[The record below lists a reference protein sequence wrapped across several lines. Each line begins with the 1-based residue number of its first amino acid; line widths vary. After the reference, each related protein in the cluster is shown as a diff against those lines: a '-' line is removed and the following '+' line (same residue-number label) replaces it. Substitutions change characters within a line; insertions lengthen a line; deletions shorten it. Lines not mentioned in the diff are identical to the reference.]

1 VFHDVPPYT
10 PPGSLA
16 HDALR
21 RRVSHDLG
29 VTGETTARTGPLNGV
44 RVLDLTRVL
53 AGPHAGRMLADLGA
67 EVIKLE
73 PPDGDLTRFSAPRV
87 GSIATYFLQQNAG
100 KASIS
105 LDLSQAEGADL
116 LRRLAQHSD
125 VLLENYRPG
134 VMDRL
139 GLGPDALLAVA
150 PRLVY
155 LSISGYGA
163 TGPWRHR
170 RAYAPVIG
178 AESGMTRAQADG
190 RDGTVANDPHSH
202 ADVYTAM
209 EAAAAVLAAL
219 YQRERTGRGQWID
232 VSMAETML
240 YVNEHVHD
248 HLYDG
253 PVDPRWIR
261 SFQPHQYP
269 VLTVADGT
277 TLMVSGHPAERG
289 TFDRFIAAMDRL
301 DLADDPRFLDV
312 PGRLTHLD
320 DLMDLMRAW
329 AGALPDAAALE
340 ARLDAQGLAAGV
352 VRSVRE
358 LAETPWAVERGAIAQ
373 VDDRRGG
380 TVRVPAPPWRFS
392 DAAVG
397 NHAGPRFRGE
407 DNRRVLGE
415 VLGLDDEAIS
425 ALEARGVVTQRLPD
439 SRS

>member
-1 VFHDVPPYT
+1 MMWPMTSAT
-10 PPGSLA
+10 PSTSA
-16 HDALR
+16 N
-21 RRVSHDLG
+21 
-29 VTGETTARTGPLNGV
+29 GPLHGV

-53 AGPHAGRMLADLGA
+53 TGPHATRMLADLGA

-87 GSIATYFLQQNAG
+87 GSMATYFLQQNAG
-100 KASIS
+100 KASLS
-105 LDLSQAEGADL
+105 LDLSHAEGVAL
-116 LRRLAQHSD
+116 LKRLAQHSD
-125 VLLENYRPG
+125 VLVENFRPG

-139 GLGPDALLAVA
+139 GLGPQALLAEA

-155 LSISGYGA
+155 VSISGYGS

-178 AESGMTRAQADG
+178 AESGMTKAQADG
-190 RDGTVANDPHSH
+190 RDGSVVNDPHSH

-209 EAAAAVLAAL
+209 EAATAVLAAL
-219 YQRERTGRGQWID
+219 YQREHTGRGQWVD

-277 TLMVSGHPAERG
+277 TMVVSGHPAERG
-289 TFDRFIAAMDRL
+289 TFDRFIAAMQQPE
-301 DLADDPRFLDV
+301 LADDPRFADV
-312 PGRLTHLD
+312 PTRLVHLD
-320 DLMDLMRAW
+320 DLMAAMRAW
-329 AGALPDAAALE
+329 ASSLPDAATLE
-340 ARLDAQGLAAGV
+340 ASLDAHGLAAGV
-352 VRSVRE
+352 VRSVRD
-358 LAETPWAVERGAIAQ
+358 LADTPWAAERGSIAM
-373 VDDRRGG
+373 VDDRKGG

-392 DAAVG
+392 DATVG
-397 NHAGPRFRGE
+397 NHEGPRFRGE
-407 DNRRVLGE
+407 DNHRVLRE
-415 VLGLDDEAIS
+415 VLGLTDDTLAD
-425 ALEARGVVTQRLPD
+425 LDARGVLSQRLPD
-439 SRS
+439 SRP

>member
-1 VFHDVPPYT
+1 MIWSMT
-10 PPGSLA
+10 SA
-16 HDALR
+16 A
-21 RRVSHDLG
+21 
-29 VTGETTARTGPLNGV
+29 TNGPLAGV

-53 AGPHAGRMLADLGA
+53 SGPHAGRMLADLGA

-87 GSIATYFLQQNAG
+87 GSMPTYFLQQNAG

-105 LDLSQAEGADL
+105 LDLSHPEGADL
-116 LRRLAQHSD
+116 LRRLAMQSD
-125 VLLENYRPG
+125 VLIENFRPG
-134 VMDRL
+134 VMQRL
-139 GLGPDALLAVA
+139 GLGPDDLHAIA

-155 LSISGYGA
+155 ASISGYGA

-190 RDGTVANDPHSH
+190 RGGVVANDPHSH
-202 ADVYTAM
+202 ADVYTAL
-209 EAAAAVLAAL
+209 ECCSAVLAAL
-219 YQRERTGRGQWID
+219 YQREHTGRGQWID

-269 VLTVADGT
+269 VLTTADGT
-277 TLMVSGHPAERG
+277 TLVVSGHPAERG
-289 TFDRFIAAMDRL
+289 TFDRFIVAMDRA
-301 DLADDPRFLDV
+301 DLAQDPRFTDV
-312 PGRLTHLD
+312 PTRMANLD
-320 DLMDLMRAW
+320 DLMDLMRSW
-329 AGALPDAAALE
+329 AASLPDAATLE

-352 VRSVRE
+352 VRTVAE
-358 LAETPWAVERGAIAQ
+358 LADTAWAAERGAIAR
-373 VDDRRGG
+373 VDDRHGG

-392 DAAVG
+392 DATVG
-397 NHAGPRFRGE
+397 NHDGPRFRGE
-407 DNRRVLGE
+407 DNHRVLHDL
-415 VLGLDDEAIS
+415 LGLDDVTLAD
-425 ALEARGVVTQRLPD
+425 LDARGVLSQRLPD
-439 SRS
+439 SRP

>member
-1 VFHDVPPYT
+1 MIWFM
-10 PPGSLA
+10 
-16 HDALR
+16 
-21 RRVSHDLG
+21 
-29 VTGETTARTGPLNGV
+29 TTASPPPTGPRAGPLAGI

-53 AGPHAGRMLADLGA
+53 SGPHATRMLADLGA

-87 GSIATYFLQQNAG
+87 GSVPTYFLQQNAG

-105 LDLSQAEGADL
+105 LDLSHPDGAQL
-116 LRRLAQHSD
+116 FRQLAACCD
-125 VLLENYRPG
+125 VVVENFRPG
-134 VMDRL
+134 VMERL
-139 GLGPDALLAVA
+139 GLGPDALIAASPQLIYA
-150 PRLVY
+150 
-155 LSISGYGA
+155 SISGYGA

-190 RDGTVANDPHSH
+190 RGGEVVNDPHSH

-209 EAAAAVLAAL
+209 ECATAILAAL
-219 YQRERTGRGQWID
+219 YQREHTGRGQWID

-253 PVDPRWIR
+253 PVNPAWIR

-277 TLMVSGHPAERG
+277 TMVVSGHPAERG
-289 TFDRFIAAMDRL
+289 TFDRFVAAMDRP
-301 DLADDPRFLDV
+301 DLVDDPRFADV
-312 PGRLTHLD
+312 PARLAHLD
-320 DLMDLMRAW
+320 ELMTSMRQW
-329 AGALPDAAALE
+329 AASLPDAATLE
-340 ARLDAQGLAAGV
+340 ALLDAQGLAAGV
-352 VRSVRE
+352 VRTVRE
-358 LAETPWAVERGAIAQ
+358 LADSDWAQERGSIAR

-392 DAAVG
+392 DASVG
-397 NHAGPRFRGE
+397 NHDGPRFRGE
-407 DNRRVLGE
+407 DNHRVLRDL
-415 VLGLDDEAIS
+415 LGVDDATLADLD
-425 ALEARGVVTQRLPD
+425 ARGVLSQRLPD
-439 SRS
+439 STS

>member
-1 VFHDVPPYT
+1 M
-10 PPGSLA
+10 
-16 HDALR
+16 
-21 RRVSHDLG
+21 
-29 VTGETTARTGPLNGV
+29 

-53 AGPHAGRMLADLGA
+53 SGPHASRMLADLGA

-87 GSIATYFLQQNAG
+87 GSMATYFLQQNAG

-105 LDLSQAEGADL
+105 LDLSHPDGADL
-116 LRRLAQHSD
+116 LRRLAQVSD
-125 VLLENYRPG
+125 VLIENFRPG

-139 GLGPDALLAVA
+139 GLGPDALRQVA
-150 PRLVY
+150 PRLIYV
-155 LSISGYGA
+155 SISGYGA

-178 AESGMTRAQADG
+178 AESGMTKAQADG
-190 RDGTVANDPHSH
+190 RDGVVVNDPHSH
-202 ADVYTAM
+202 ADVYTAL
-209 EAAAAVLAAL
+209 EASTAVLAAL
-219 YQRERTGRGQWID
+219 YQREHTGRGQWID

-277 TLMVSGHPAERG
+277 TLVVSGHPAERG
-289 TFDRFIAAMDRL
+289 TFDRFIAAMDRP
-301 DLADDPRFLDV
+301 DLADDPRFVDV
-312 PGRLTHLD
+312 PARLNHLD
-320 DLMDLMRAW
+320 ELMDVMRAW
-329 AGALPDAAALE
+329 AAALPDAATLE

-352 VRSVRE
+352 VRSVRD
-358 LAETPWAVERGAIAQ
+358 LADTTWASERSAIAR
-373 VDDRRGG
+373 VDDRQGG

-407 DNRRVLGE
+407 DNHRVLSE
-415 VLGLDDEAIS
+415 LLGLDDVTLAD
-425 ALEARGVVTQRLPD
+425 LDARGVLSQRLPD
-439 SRS
+439 SRP

>member
-1 VFHDVPPYT
+1 MIWSMT
-10 PPGSLA
+10 SA
-16 HDALR
+16 A
-21 RRVSHDLG
+21 
-29 VTGETTARTGPLNGV
+29 TNGPLAGV

-53 AGPHAGRMLADLGA
+53 SGPHAARMLADLGA

-87 GSIATYFLQQNAG
+87 GSMPTYFLQQNAG

-105 LDLSQAEGADL
+105 LDLSHPEGADL
-116 LRRLAQHSD
+116 LRRLAMQSD
-125 VLLENYRPG
+125 VLIENFRPG
-134 VMDRL
+134 VMQRL
-139 GLGPDALLAVA
+139 GLGPDDLHAIA

-155 LSISGYGA
+155 ASISGYGA

-190 RDGTVANDPHSH
+190 RGGVVANDPHSH
-202 ADVYTAM
+202 ADVYTAL
-209 EAAAAVLAAL
+209 ECCSAVLAAL
-219 YQRERTGRGQWID
+219 YQREHTGRGQWID

-269 VLTVADGT
+269 VLTTADGT
-277 TLMVSGHPAERG
+277 TLVVSGHPAERG
-289 TFDRFIAAMDRL
+289 TFDRFIVAMDRA
-301 DLADDPRFLDV
+301 DLAQDPRFTDV
-312 PGRLTHLD
+312 PTRMANLD
-320 DLMDLMRAW
+320 DLMDLMRSW
-329 AGALPDAAALE
+329 AASLPDAATLE

-352 VRSVRE
+352 VRTVAE
-358 LAETPWAVERGAIAQ
+358 LADTAWAAERGAIAR
-373 VDDRRGG
+373 VDDRHGG

-392 DAAVG
+392 DATVG
-397 NHAGPRFRGE
+397 NHDGPRFRGE
-407 DNRRVLGE
+407 DNHRVLHYL
-415 VLGLDDEAIS
+415 LGLDDVTLAD
-425 ALEARGVVTQRLPD
+425 LDARGVLSQRLPD
-439 SRS
+439 SRP